1 MNAEQST
8 FIDPAEQ
15 LQSALQL
22 VPPNLQRQPEK
33 PLTGLCTFLRITSLC
48 EDHPNLTYFPVNI
61 PLLKG
66 PTLWRA
72 MLRHCSNDKNN
83 GVILTRAK
91 RDRRPG
97 KPQTLLRQVFLSIHF
112 NLSLKVG
119 ILEFNIYFYAVIF
132 TPVVWCYEIRGKF
145 TFLGGVVE
153 LHLRLTN
160 FYQGVYACS
169 SSRLDERYNFSNHF
183 KF

>member
-33 PLTGLCTFLRITSLC
+33 PLTGLCTFLRITSMS

-97 KPQTLLRQVFLSIHF
+97 KPQTLLRQVILSIHF
-112 NLSLKVG
+112 NLSS
-119 ILEFNIYFYAVIF
+119 A
-132 TPVVWCYEIRGKF
+132 
-145 TFLGGVVE
+145 
-153 LHLRLTN
+153 
-160 FYQGVYACS
+160 
-169 SSRLDERYNFSNHF
+169 
-183 KF
+183 